1 MENKAVLLEI
11 FESIAVIT
19 LNRPERYNAVNQDLI
34 EGINYVF
41 SVIKNDNNTLLDIED
56 TEINFVSLNQQLI
69 IESDNLDN
77 YGEKLINNL

>member
-41 SVIKNDNNTLLDIED
+41 SVIKNDNNI
-56 TEINFVSLNQQLI
+56 Q
-69 IESDNLDN
+69 
-77 YGEKLINNL
+77 